1 MLENCIGSSAIND
14 MLDKTRNMAGQP
26 AGSGCSQ
33 PSTDGSSG
41 KLCSTAARQAS
52 SVNRRARRFASAA
65 TGQPGAS
72 LVDIARRSPGSP
84 PEPMR
89 TGDVPALEGD
99 PSDDGFDGVD
109 ARHEPA
115 PSFVAGVAAPEPV
128 GKEARGAL
136 PAGADT
142 AGNSACREA
151 ALAYARRGWAVLP
164 LRPRGKEPLT
174 EHGVR
179 DATTDPAKIEEWW
192 NRWPDANVGI
202 ATGAVSGLVVLDV
215 DPRNGGDEGLRDLL
229 GRHGGWGIP
238 ADEGGYPETYTV
250 LTGGGG
256 QHYYF
261 AVEGPAPSRKLAPGV
276 DLKGD
281 GGYVVAPP
289 SLHPSGQSYM
299 AEDST
304 EHLPPVSAPAWI
316 LRAAGARKAPLYRE
330 LEGGPVHEG
339 QRNECLA
346 SLAGKLRRDGLS
358 AEEIEAALLAVNS
371 ARCLPP
377 LPEDEVR
384 RIADSVSRYPAGTL
398 AEAAPAETSDP
409 IEYFT
414 NEKGTWRRKKD
425 RDGRVVVD
433 QLATFSARITRD
445 ITVDDGEAQER
456 EFEIEATVNGRTERF
471 TVRASEFAA
480 MDWVLEHLGAQ
491 AVVMPVPS
499 AKDHLRAA
507 IQQLSGSVPDDRI
520 FTHLGWREVDGRHVF
535 LHAEGAVGAD
545 GVRTRP
551 PADLQ
556 RFVLPAPP
564 SQQHLCSIIREVLP
578 RLTNVAT
585 PPTAWTLLGAAF
597 LPTLFEP
604 DFAIHL
610 TGPSGARKTELAALV
625 QRFYG
630 ADMDARN
637 LPASWRST
645 WNALETLAFLSKDCV
660 LVVDD
665 FAPTG
670 SVQDVTALNRSAE
683 QLIRGAGNR
692 AGRQRLGRD
701 ARLQSGRRP
710 RCLIL
715 STGEDIPPGLSL
727 RARLWTCDVEP
738 GDVQL
743 QVLTELQ
750 RRGAEGAF
758 AALLAGWLAWMAA
771 DFMAIRAKAREMF
784 ESRRNELAASRHG
797 RTASAQAALEATV
810 RVVLE
815 FCVQVGA
822 FTQGEADELFRRAV
836 AAFNEGA
843 SSQAV
848 AQRESDP
855 ARRFLDLLRSALGSG
870 KAHIADVSGKCPKT
884 KPEVLGWRET
894 GGAMGGE
901 WRPQGVCIG
910 WVDSEHI
917 YLDPDAALVAAQ
929 QAAPASESLAI
940 TSRALGGALKQ
951 GKYLA
956 STDESRGKNKVR
968 KTINGVRREVF
979 VLPIGALLEGSRE
992 VEL

>member
-1 MLENCIGSSAIND
+1 MPQENITDIPTKGGHNSAVAGAWRPLPVERVGPAMSEASDDPRRPGPEQNAAGDSRNQKVARPEGACLRDIPARRRDLHRDRRSTPGSRRCTSGNRPMGPQDGPDPGEAPSGPADDPRPDVHGPAPAI
-14 MLDKTRNMAGQP
+14 P
-26 AGSGCSQ
+26 AG
-33 PSTDGSSG
+33 D
-41 KLCSTAARQAS
+41 
-52 SVNRRARRFASAA
+52 
-65 TGQPGAS
+65 
-72 LVDIARRSPGSP
+72 
-84 PEPMR
+84 
-89 TGDVPALEGD
+89 
-99 PSDDGFDGVD
+99 
-109 ARHEPA
+109 
-115 PSFVAGVAAPEPV
+115 AAPEPE
-128 GKEARGAL
+128 GPEDRSDL
-136 PAGADT
+136 PAGDDT

-179 DATTDPAKIEEWW
+179 DATTDPATIEAWW

-238 ADEGGYPETYTV
+238 ADEGGYPDTHTV

-358 AEEIEAALLAVNS
+358 AEEIAAALLAVNS

-398 AEAAPAETSDP
+398 AEAAPAETADP

-456 EFEIEATVNGRTERF
+456 EFEIEATVNGRTKRF

-535 LHAEGAVGAD
+535 LHAKGAVGAD
-545 GVRTRP
+545 GLEVRV
-551 PADLQ
+551 PAELE

-564 SQQHLCSIIREVLP
+564 EGDELRAAVRGALE
-578 RLTNVAT
+578 
-585 PPTAWTLLGAAF
+585 LLNAAPDRVTVPLLAAAF
-597 LPTLFEP
+597 LPTLLEP
-604 DFAIHL
+604 DFAVHL
-610 TGPSGARKTELAALV
+610 AGPTGARKTELAALA

-630 ADMDARN
+630 AGMDARH

-645 WNALETLAFLSKDCV
+645 ANALEVLAFLAKDCV

-665 FAPTG
+665 FVPAG
-670 SVQDVTALNRSAE
+670 SAQDAARLYREAE
-683 QLIRGAGNR
+683 QLLRGAGNH
-692 AGRQRLGRD
+692 AGRQRLTRD
-701 ARLQSGRRP
+701 ARLRAARPP
-710 RCLIL
+710 RCLVL
-715 STGEDIPPGLSL
+715 STGEDIPPGHSL
-727 RARLWTCDVEP
+727 RARTWVVEVEP
-738 GDVQL
+738 DDVDL
-743 QVLTELQ
+743 ERLTASSPVPWPATSHGSPRSWTSAAPPPGRAWRRAGPSSLPVGMAGRQ
-750 RRGAEGAF
+750 RRRRPWR
-758 AALLAGWLAWMAA
+758 LPLTPSSSSP
-771 DFMAIRAKAREMF
+771 
-784 ESRRNELAASRHG
+784 SRRAPSL
-797 RTASAQAALEATV
+797 
-810 RVVLE
+810 
-815 FCVQVGA
+815 
-822 FTQGEADELFRRAV
+822 
-836 AAFNEGA
+836 
-843 SSQAV
+843 
-848 AQRESDP
+848 P
-855 ARRFLDLLRSALGSG
+855 ARRMS
-870 KAHIADVSGKCPKT
+870 
-884 KPEVLGWRET
+884 
-894 GGAMGGE
+894 
-901 WRPQGVCIG
+901 
-910 WVDSEHI
+910 
-917 YLDPDAALVAAQ
+917 
-929 QAAPASESLAI
+929 
-940 TSRALGGALKQ
+940 
-951 GKYLA
+951 
-956 STDESRGKNKVR
+956 
-968 KTINGVRREVF
+968 
-979 VLPIGALLEGSRE
+979 
-992 VEL
+992 